1 VDWNNQFKTDK
12 EIEMKRMMIAT
23 ALATTLGT
31 AGFAATEAQIEQV
44 ESFASGIDTSSYTD
58 SDFDIAYGIVNSG
71 MSRGEKVAKLRALET
86 EDNVDLGVVMISE
99 AEMERLEQYA
109 PGVDFGTIT
118 QAQAESALA
127 VTYGGESPSI
137 VTQRVQNILSGN
149 EMDEETLAMVS
160 QGEMNMLS
168 TYISEDDIALLT
180 EDELELALSYAYSGM
195 SRSQKVQQIEALINS

>member
-1 VDWNNQFKTDK
+1 
-12 EIEMKRMMIAT
+12 MKRMMIAT

-44 ESFASGIDTSSYTD
+44 ESFASGIDTSTYTD

-195 SRSQKVQQIEALINS
+195 SRSQKVQQIEALING